1 MSISKHYQLIQKSE
15 DEFKVIQLIKSE
27 SIPEINKNYRNIYN
41 IDYRRSDK
49 RSIKIY
55 NFRHK
60 GR

>member
-1 MSISKHYQLIQKSE
+1 MSISKHYKLIQKSE
-15 DEFKVIQLIKSE
+15 DEFKIIQLIKPE
-27 SIPEINKNYRNIYN
+27 NIPEINKNCGNIYN

-49 RSIKIY
+49 RSIKVY